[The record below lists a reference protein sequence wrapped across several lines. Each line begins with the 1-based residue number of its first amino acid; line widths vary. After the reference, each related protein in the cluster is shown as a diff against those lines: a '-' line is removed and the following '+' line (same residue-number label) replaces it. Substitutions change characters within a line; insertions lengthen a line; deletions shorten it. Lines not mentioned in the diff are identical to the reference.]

1 MSIEHGILK
10 GVCNIKKTTYRNGKS
25 FEQCKEEATII
36 SRQIAQEVQNKGE
49 VSWSYLLE
57 FVKNDE
63 LLYKLTLKYLKQ
75 KGYDIGNN
83 KVPRVKN
90 SKL

>member
-1 MSIEHGILK
+1 MSNDHDSLK
-10 GVCNIKKTTYRNGKS
+10 GVCNTNRTTYRNGKS
-25 FEQCKEEATII
+25 FEQFKEEATII
-36 SRQIAQEVQNKGE
+36 SIQIAQEVQNKGE

-57 FVKNDE
+57 FVKHDE

-90 SKL
+90 SKS

>member
-1 MSIEHGILK
+1 MSKDQGNDKSL
-10 GVCNIKKTTYRNGKS
+10 CNTHKTGYRNGKS
-25 FEQCKEEATII
+25 FEQCKEEATVI
-36 SRQIAQEVQNKGE
+36 SRHIAQEVKKKGE

-57 FVKNDE
+57 FVKHDE

-83 KVPRVKN
+83 KFPRVKN
-90 SKL
+90 SNQ

>member
-1 MSIEHGILK
+1 MSNEDGILK
-10 GVCNIKKTTYRNGKS
+10 GVCNTKKTTYRNGKS